1 MEMRRGKEREEIEA
15 GRGSNQDMGK
25 TTVGAEV
32 EGTLAELEFFK
43 SENKKLQILLPTYPS
58 F

>member
-1 MEMRRGKEREEIEA
+1 
-15 GRGSNQDMGK
+15 MGK
-25 TTVGAEV
+25 TTIGVEV

-43 SENKKLQILLPTYPS
+43 SENKKLQILLPTYSS